1 MNGLHLNKHCTG
13 DPALNFVKIIRSILD
28 SGSAKQKPKEAHSKI
43 SSFWSSGNIPR
54 SDKSEAIYALSHNLN
69 KETMKWKKAIE
80 FSPSKNLISLWN
92 YTAKDI
98 TNVESKNENESE
110 FQDESQKCEN
120 FIDSLFNIKNTI
132 RIKLLWLISIWILL
146 EVNLI
151 CFTNSVTKYT
161 DILTISEIKLEK
173 HFPMLYIIWRT
184 FKIHIG

>member
-1 MNGLHLNKHCTG
+1 MWLNPQFPADLVTLLKKSLIENFIFCAMNGLHLNKHCTG

-120 FIDSLFNIKNTI
+120 FIDSLFNIQKHHPNNI
-132 RIKLLWLISIWILL
+132 IMAHIYMNSIKSK
-146 EVNLI
+146 
-151 CFTNSVTKYT
+151 F
-161 DILTISEIKLEK
+161 DMF
-173 HFPMLYIIWRT
+173 H
-184 FKIHIG
+184 